1 MMVMRCSN
9 FQLSRPCQALTS
21 YVHVTKDP
29 AFPPHFLYSTP
40 FLTIMSSSSL
50 TLYLLTANLARLPH
64 SPTSLSAALTPTLPP
79 TPPHLFIVALQE
91 TSPLSATLL
100 SGIRTGPNLT
110 PIVAAV
116 LSAAE
121 SAYSDTSYKLLGGFS
136 LGGTALL
143 AFSLPHLHPNLAW
156 DAVGLG
162 PGGLGSK
169 AAVSLRVGFDGE
181 EVTVVGAH
189 LSANEYAVAARDRE
203 MVYAAG
209 ELLPPGGR
217 AVLMG
222 DLNYRTASARPDP
235 GTRFPSPEGD
245 WGVWEGWWKRDQL
258 VSRDYLGMG
267 WGEGVVR
274 WRPSYKY
281 LLGSDEWARNR
292 WPSWTDRVLYKGD
305 GMKVEGYGCVGGYR
319 GSDHR
324 PVYAWITVDG
334 VGTEGGEGRVEA
346 VQRPR
351 GVRPVEIVAGG
362 VVLGWERGWWQRSLV
377 VGMLV
382 FAGWWAFGVWVA

>member
-1 MMVMRCSN
+1 MPSTDII
-9 FQLSRPCQALTS
+9 P

-29 AFPPHFLYSTP
+29 NFSRFSYCPTP
-40 FLTIMSSSSL
+40 FLAIMSSSSL

-64 SPTSLSAALTPTLPP
+64 SSTSLSAALTPTFPP

-91 TSPLSATLL
+91 TSPLSTALL
-100 SGIRTGPNLT
+100 SGIRTVPSLT

-116 LSAAE
+116 LFGS
-121 SAYSDTSYKLLGGFS
+121 
-136 LGGTALL
+136 TALL

-169 AAVSLRVGFDGE
+169 AAVSLRVGFAGE

-203 MVYAAG
+203 VVYAAG

-217 AVLMG
+217 VVLMG

-235 GTRFPSPEGD
+235 GTPFPSSEGD
-245 WGVWEGWWKRDQL
+245 WGVWGGWWKRDQL
-258 VSRDYLGMG
+258 ASRNYLGMG
-267 WGEGVVR
+267 WREGVVR

-305 GMKVEGYGCVGGYR
+305 GIKLEGYGCVDKYR

-334 VGTEGGEGRVEA
+334 VGTEGGEGGVEV

-362 VVLGWERGWWQRSLV
+362 VVLGWERGWWQSLLV
-377 VGMLV
+377 VWILV
-382 FAGWWAFGVWVA
+382 YTGRWAWGTWAA

>member
-1 MMVMRCSN
+1 MPSTDII
-9 FQLSRPCQALTS
+9 P

-29 AFPPHFLYSTP
+29 NFSRFSYCPTP
-40 FLTIMSSSSL
+40 FLAIMSSSSL

-64 SPTSLSAALTPTLPP
+64 SSTSLSAALTPTFPP

-91 TSPLSATLL
+91 TSPLSTALL
-100 SGIRTGPNLT
+100 SGIRTVPSLT

-116 LSAAE
+116 LFGS
-121 SAYSDTSYKLLGGFS
+121 
-136 LGGTALL
+136 TALL

-169 AAVSLRVGFDGE
+169 AAVSLRVGFAGE

-203 MVYAAG
+203 VVYAAG

-217 AVLMG
+217 VVLMG

-235 GTRFPSPEGD
+235 GTPFPSSEGD
-245 WGVWEGWWKRDQL
+245 WGVWGGWWKRDQL
-258 VSRDYLGMG
+258 ASRNYLGMG
-267 WGEGVVR
+267 WREGVVR

-292 WPSWTDRVLYKGD
+292 WPSWTEGCCTKG
-305 GMKVEGYGCVGGYR
+305 M
-319 GSDHR
+319 
-324 PVYAWITVDG
+324 A
-334 VGTEGGEGRVEA
+334 
-346 VQRPR
+346 
-351 GVRPVEIVAGG
+351 
-362 VVLGWERGWWQRSLV
+362 
-377 VGMLV
+377 
-382 FAGWWAFGVWVA
+382 